1 MAGKKGVPQRSRLTM
16 GTCTV
21 DGCERTGFALGL
33 CHSHYM
39 VSQQAEKRAME
50 AALKEGEIRL
60 PVTIGKNGRVAG
72 GPGNG
77 REGNGRGQ
85 PPKLVP
91 DEPTIKRIRELSAL
105 QCTLEEVAGVLLVD
119 DTTLRDFMR
128 KYPEAEAAFEQGKFN
143 GRVSLRRMQF
153 VQAKRS
159 AAMGIWLGKQY
170 LKQSESLRLGPLSGN
185 QQADDLGLEP
195 PTALL
200 RAVRSKD

>member
-1 MAGKKGVPQRSRLTM
+1 M
-16 GTCTV
+16 GTCSV
-21 DGCERTGFALGL
+21 EDCDRTGFALGL
-33 CHSHYM
+33 CYSHYLT
-39 VSQQAEKRAME
+39 SQKAEKRAME
-50 AALKEGEIRL
+50 NAIAEGQIKV
-60 PVTIGKNGRVAG
+60 PVRIGRNGKV
-72 GPGNG
+72 NG
-77 REGNGRGQ
+77 GRGSGEVGAGR
-85 PPKLVP
+85 PPALVN
-91 DEPTIKRIRELSAL
+91 DESTIKRIRDLSAL
-105 QCTLEEVAGVLLVD
+105 QCTLEEVAGVLQVHD
-119 DTTLRDFMR
+119 VTLRDFMR
-128 KYPEAEAAFEQGKFN
+128 KHPEAEEAFEQGKFS

>member
-1 MAGKKGVPQRSRLTM
+1 MAGKKGVSQRSRLTM

-21 DGCERTGFALGL
+21 EGCEKANFALGM
-33 CHSHYM
+33 CWSHYNIANA
-39 VSQQAEKRAME
+39 AERK
-50 AALKEGEIRL
+50 ALELAVKEGEIKV
-60 PVTIGKNGRVAG
+60 PVTLGKNGRVAG
-72 GPGNG
+72 GPGSG

-85 PPKLVP
+85 PPKLVN

-128 KYPEAEAAFEQGKFN
+128 KHPAAEEAFEQGKYS

-170 LKQSESLRLGPLSGN
+170 LKQQESMRLGPLSGN

>member
-1 MAGKKGVPQRSRLTM
+1 
-16 GTCTV
+16 
-21 DGCERTGFALGL
+21 
-33 CHSHYM
+33 M